1 MEETKTKPR
10 LADQIKHLRQRGFE
24 LWPGV
29 RVTTKNAEIDTGPEG
44 EERKT
49 PAGTV
54 GWIDSVNHIQA
65 DGVVVFSVH
74 FPNGAAVII
83 DANELADPA
92 QYEVASPTSP
102 RELALYIRHGFSK
115 DYTVLDEPM
124 FAAVEKLAN
133 SYETILA
140 AFEARA

>member
-29 RVTTKNAEIDTGPEG
+29 RVMTKNGEIDTGPEG

-74 FPNGAAVII
+74 FHNGAAVII
-83 DANELADPA
+83 DATELADQA
-92 QYEVASPTSP
+92 QYTVAAPASP

-115 DYTVLDEPM
+115 DYTILDEPM
-124 FAAVEKLAN
+124 FAAVEFLA
-133 SYETILA
+133 SSHDAIIK
-140 AFEARA
+140 AFELPA